1 MADAS
6 SAPVRL
12 DVEYPEQLSRL
23 HLVAKVL
30 FGWLYV
36 GIPHGIILGIFS
48 VVALVLHVIA
58 FIVVLF
64 TGRYPRGIYD
74 IMIGYH
80 GWSVRVD
87 AYTNLMTDKYPP
99 FTMSADD
106 YPAVMGIDYQE
117 EVSRGTALLRFL
129 LGWLYVGIPHGIA
142 LGVLGIIGFVLL
154 IIAALAILFTERYPQ
169 GIFDFLQGI
178 MRWSLRVSAYLY
190 LLNDKYPPFSLSR

>member
-6 SAPVRL
+6 SASVRL

-36 GIPHGIILGIFS
+36 GFPHGIILGILS
-48 VVALVLHVIA
+48 VAALVLHVIA

-154 IIAALAILFTERYPQ
+154 IIAALAILFTGRYPQ

>member
-6 SAPVRL
+6 SASVRL

-36 GIPHGIILGIFS
+36 GIPHGIILGILS
-48 VVALVLHVIA
+48 VAALVLHVIA

-154 IIAALAILFTERYPQ
+154 IIAALAILFTGRYPQ

>member
-1 MADAS
+1 MAEAG
-6 SAPVRL
+6 APPVRL

-36 GIPHGIILGIFS
+36 GIPHGIILGILS
-48 VVALVLHVIA
+48 IVALVLHVIA
-58 FIVVLF
+58 FIIVLV
-64 TGRYPRGIYD
+64 TGRYPRSIYD

-87 AYTNLMTDKYPP
+87 AYTNLMTDRYPP
-99 FTMSADD
+99 FALAADD
-106 YPAVMGIDYQE
+106 YPATMGIDYQE
-117 EVSRGTALLRFL
+117 EVSRGTALLRVL

-142 LGVLGIIGFVLL
+142 LGVLGLIGLVLL
-154 IIAALAILFTERYPQ
+154 VIAALAILFTGRYPQ

-190 LLNDKYPPFSLSR
+190 LLNDKYPPFSLNR